1 MEKSVLYK
9 DVANVSALT
18 NTICG
23 CYTDLHHSEQK
34 IADFTDRVTRYLVVS
49 LDELEA
55 EQAFRLSY
63 GGGSEPN
70 FEKYAINNSGVNIEF
85 NGKRLVYFHGDETF
99 AEQHTVYHELGHSL
113 TRHLNLYDSQKMDKL
128 YDFCGKG
135 IKFFSGG
142 KTVSQ
147 FADRVTYLKYLSE
160 MQSEGFATAAMMLRT
175 PGISRFGLYWE
186 RLKDMAV
193 RTAAASR
200 TTDKTYPSMKYYSSM
215 PTEMAVIA
223 KMLKY
228 RLTGKDK
235 QFFTADGNIDFVKLA
250 KDVEATV
257 LKSAYSPRTFQR
269 LLNNDIL
276 GGVHTPSNGWF
287 RYVPPATLIA
297 HMVVAVEYNPVMLVK
312 RHLKNR
318 HHKKL
323 DLERQERQKALL
335 PDDGSRDTA
344 QLNMLLAEDNVRVD
358 LADFYMNSKKVPFG
372 KYTELLRM
380 FSSYHLVERGELP
393 KDVLDSA
400 LAELPASP
408 QKQKLAAALEQ
419 SRRSFNQVLQRHG
432 EALRLGLSGVEWA
445 GSKENRRFLWELKK
459 QKEADPSFAA
469 MERFRERMSPAE
481 IQYYI
486 HDKAML
492 FADRPIKACSSAENE
507 KALKKEL
514 FGMLQQDG
522 SVLYDDKALGM
533 LAAKYGKQ
541 SWRGKTS
548 RTFLDSFSGYISTLR
563 RAEYLNR
570 DGFSEV
576 VAEKLKVFEMREQY
590 GSCAVAKAERTQ
602 NVNLAE
608 KANRE
613 NAASHYA
620 NRGNVAVADH
630 IRTARQ
636 NLNGSKQNPEGA
648 AADRNGEINASVSIK
663 TNYAGKGG
671 YDGY

>member
-34 IADFTDRVTRYLVVS
+34 IADFTDRVTRYLDVS

-113 TRHLNLYDSQKMDKL
+113 TRHLNLYDSQKWISCTISAAKAL
-128 YDFCGKG
+128 N
-135 IKFFSGG
+135 FFRRQNGLSVCRSGDLFEISLGDAVGRVRNRGNDAADTGNFQIRVVLGTFERYGG
-142 KTVSQ
+142 KNRGGEPDHRQNLSQ
-147 FADRVTYLKYLSE
+147 YEILFFNADRNGGNCQDAE
-160 MQSEGFATAAMMLRT
+160 
-175 PGISRFGLYWE
+175 ISVDRK
-186 RLKDMAV
+186 RQTV
-193 RTAAASR
+193 
-200 TTDKTYPSMKYYSSM
+200 
-215 PTEMAVIA
+215 
-223 KMLKY
+223 
-228 RLTGKDK
+228 
-235 QFFTADGNIDFVKLA
+235 FTADGNIDFVKLA

-312 RHLKNR
+312 RHLKTDIIKTR
-318 HHKKL
+318 S
-323 DLERQERQKALL
+323 RAAGASKALL

-445 GSKENRRFLWELKK
+445 GSKENRRFLWELKSK
-459 QKEADPSFAA
+459 
-469 MERFRERMSPAE
+469 
-481 IQYYI
+481 
-486 HDKAML
+486 
-492 FADRPIKACSSAENE
+492 
-507 KALKKEL
+507 
-514 FGMLQQDG
+514 
-522 SVLYDDKALGM
+522 
-533 LAAKYGKQ
+533 
-541 SWRGKTS
+541 RG
-548 RTFLDSFSGYISTLR
+548 
-563 RAEYLNR
+563 
-570 DGFSEV
+570 
-576 VAEKLKVFEMREQY
+576 
-590 GSCAVAKAERTQ
+590 
-602 NVNLAE
+602 
-608 KANRE
+608 
-613 NAASHYA
+613 
-620 NRGNVAVADH
+620 
-630 IRTARQ
+630 
-636 NLNGSKQNPEGA
+636 
-648 AADRNGEINASVSIK
+648 
-663 TNYAGKGG
+663 
-671 YDGY
+671 